1 MGKFIQK
8 VADLV
13 KVALQK
19 GSAKNKPYEARYSNG
34 ALVLIHYG
42 IPILG
47 VKDNGEMT
55 MGGYS
60 QSDRNAIETALI
72 VFQGRKNYN
81 IMKPKHECDN
91 TDCTTP
97 HLKTRKVK
105 MDDEFG
111 GGYFYWCENCIE
123 RDEDMLEGNA

>member
-19 GSAKNKPYEARYSNG
+19 GSAKNKPYEARYNKG
-34 ALVLIHYG
+34 TLVLIHYST
-42 IPILG
+42 IILLVNREG
-47 VKDNGEMT
+47 AIKMSGS
-55 MGGYS
+55 S

-81 IMKPKHECDN
+81 IVKPKHECDN
-91 TDCTTP
+91 VDCTTP

-111 GGYFYWCENCIE
+111 GGYFYWCDNCIE
-123 RDEDMLEGNA
+123 RDEDMLDGNA